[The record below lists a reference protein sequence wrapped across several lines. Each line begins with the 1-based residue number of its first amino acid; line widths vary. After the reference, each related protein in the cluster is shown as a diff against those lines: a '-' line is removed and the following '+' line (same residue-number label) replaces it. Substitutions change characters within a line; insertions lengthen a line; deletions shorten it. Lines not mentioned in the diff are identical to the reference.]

1 MSRTSF
7 GFKAA
12 SGLVI
17 AATLLALEG
26 LSSRANAAE
35 PQASNLAMALT
46 CPEQQGQL
54 KRLSA
59 SSDGASCTYGIDSDK
74 TFQASLLRINVVKT
88 NSLGFWW
95 LFLLLSNHKN
105 SNNDFIMIE
114 KNILKDGIELGE
126 LDLERDSD
134 SKIYNF
140 MSIERLKSE
149 KSDISSASA
158 VMRGY
163 KSGPVAI
170 GIYRSKEQMNVT
182 VNEDFAALMEGAT
195 ASWINPAQP
204 APPH

>member
-1 MSRTSF
+1 MTRTSF

-17 AATLLALEG
+17 AATLLALAS

-74 TFQASLLRINVVKT
+74 TFQASLLRVNADQTSPVE
-88 NSLGFWW
+88 SYMF
-95 LFLLLSNHKN
+95 LFMLFDDKLI
-105 SNNDFIMIE
+105 DYFI
-114 KNILKDGIELGE
+114 GE
-126 LDLERDSD
+126 LKKNGIKLTESDLEADSD
-134 SKIYNF
+134 SKIYRF
-140 MSIERLKSE
+140 ISVGRPKSK
-149 KSDISSASA
+149 KSDTSSGSA
-158 VMRGY
+158 AMSGY
-163 KSGPVAI
+163 KLGPVAI
-170 GIYRSKEQMNVT
+170 GIYKIKDEMNDA
-182 VNEDFAALMEGAT
+182 VNEDFAALMKGAT

-204 APPH
+204 VPPH

>member
-1 MSRTSF
+1 MSRASF
-7 GFKAA
+7 GFKAV
-12 SGLVI
+12 SGL
-17 AATLLALEG
+17 AFALTLTAMAYV
-26 LSSRANAAE
+26 SSRANAAE
-35 PQASNLAMALT
+35 PQASGLAVALT

-59 SSDGASCTYGIDSDK
+59 SSDGASCTYGIDRDK
-74 TFQASLLRINVVKT
+74 TFQASLLRVNVVKT
-88 NSLGFWW
+88 HSLGFSW
-95 LFLLLSNHKN
+95 LVLALLNYKL

-114 KNILKDGIELGE
+114 KTLKDGIELGK

-140 MSIERLKSE
+140 MSIEHLKSE

-170 GIYRSKEQMNVT
+170 GIYRSKEQMNNA